1 MNNNLIIFYKDKSK
15 DVFSFSLDTDE
26 QSALEAFDR
35 LRPNVNKSDIEK
47 YFYEKGDSTSPD
59 TYGHHSE
66 LKKGKISINVRSI
79 IASKKIEEVRKK
91 RDAILAN
98 LDVPFMKSL
107 ELDNPSVKNQIVLMK
122 NFLRDLPQNL
132 NLHKLTE
139 EEIIKL
145 NPFGNIFEIALIE
158 SAIGYTK
165 APEII
170 IDPPKSGA
178 QAKAMTFIKD
188 GKISKIEITD
198 YGNGYDF
205 VPRVLIEDFEGKESV
220 AVCGLPQNCFLT
232 EDKIFQNTIDHYR
245 KAYPPDASAQ

>member
-59 TYGHHSE
+59 VYGHHSE

-107 ELDNPSVKNQIVLMK
+107 ELDNPSVKNQIVLMVV
-122 NFLRDLPQNL
+122 LEQPC
-132 NLHKLTE
+132 
-139 EEIIKL
+139 
-145 NPFGNIFEIALIE
+145 
-158 SAIGYTK
+158 
-165 APEII
+165 
-170 IDPPKSGA
+170 SG
-178 QAKAMTFIKD
+178 F
-188 GKISKIEITD
+188 
-198 YGNGYDF
+198 
-205 VPRVLIEDFEGKESV
+205 
-220 AVCGLPQNCFLT
+220 
-232 EDKIFQNTIDHYR
+232 
-245 KAYPPDASAQ
+245 